1 MDSRVERGCP
11 NPLSQMI
18 PPLKIPSLPHTL
30 LVTSSLGCGPSLR
43 VIKEIFFASCCLAR
57 NTGTPL
63 GPTLGCT
70 GGCRKNWGSKTDL
83 CTGPGGSLH
92 GGRGGAKQII
102 FRSFWD
108 LCTGGGDPCTGG
120 FGSLHGGFWIPAR
133 GRFGSLHGS
142 VLDPCTG
149 AFWILA
155 RGFLRC
161 KGSILDPV

>member
-1 MDSRVERGCP
+1 MDSRVERRCP

-18 PPLKIPSLPHTL
+18 PPLKIPSLPHTR
-30 LVTSSLGCGPSLR
+30 LVTSSFGCGPSLR

-70 GGCRKNWGSKTDL
+70 GGGCRKNWGSKTDL

-92 GGRGGAKQII
+92 GGRGGGGQN
-102 FRSFWD
+102 RSFSD
-108 LCTGGGDPCTGG
+108 PSGISAREGGIAARGVLDPCTGG
-120 FGSLHGGFWIPAR
+120 SGSLHGG
-133 GRFGSLHGS
+133 

-149 AFWILA
+149 AFWIPA
-155 RGFLRC
+155 RGLF
-161 KGSILDPV
+161 GSLHGGF

>member
-18 PPLKIPSLPHTL
+18 PPLKIPSLPHTIGHIQPWMWTFIAGHQGNIFCIL
-30 LVTSSLGCGPSLR
+30 LPGKKHRHALGS
-43 VIKEIFFASCCLAR
+43 
-57 NTGTPL
+57 
-63 GPTLGCT
+63 PTLDCT
-70 GGCRKNWGSKTDL
+70 GGGRKNWGSKTDL

-120 FGSLHGGFWIPAR
+120 FWIPAR
-133 GRFGSLHGS
+133 GRFGSLHGG

-155 RGFLRC
+155 RGVFEM
-161 KGSILDPV
+161 